1 MRVWLIQIGEPLPID
16 GVAPRLLRTG
26 IMAQQLADRGHDVTW
41 WCSTFNHWTKTHR
54 YPRDETVEIT
64 ASYRLRLLHSPGYGR
79 NVSLSR
85 VLDHLILARNFGR
98 AIQKG
103 APPDLILSCLPT
115 VEMSEIATRFGNE
128 KGIPVIIDVRDLW
141 PDAFLNF
148 IPATLRPLGRL
159 MLSGM
164 YRQARRALRQCSAI
178 VGVSETYLQWGLHL
192 AGREKRVNDKVFPL
206 GYERTTPSPAELQL
220 AGVRLREAGVDPR
233 RVICWFI
240 GTFGRTYDVKPVIDA
255 ARMLYEKQDT
265 RALFVLSGDGGTVD
279 ECRALAAGLPNVV
292 FTGWLNA
299 TEIESMMNVADIGLA
314 AYVENAPQGLP
325 NKIFEYLAGGLVI
338 LSSLGAEAAELLS
351 KNECGFTYRA
361 GDAESLNKV
370 LTRLLDDPTLR
381 TRMRAAAR
389 KTFDEQFSAERVYG
403 PYIEF
408 IERLAP
414 TGKSLRGSTR
424 PLR

>member
-54 YPRDETVEIT
+54 YPRDERVEIT
-64 ASYRLRLLHSPGYGR
+64 PAYRLQLLHSPGYSS

-85 VLDHLILARNFGR
+85 VVDHLILARNFGR
-98 AIQKG
+98 AIQK
-103 APPDLILSCLPT
+103 APPPDVILSCLPT
-115 VEMSEIATRFGNE
+115 VEMSEIAARFGRENN
-128 KGIPVIIDVRDLW
+128 IPVIIDVRDLW

-148 IPATLRPLGRL
+148 IPAPLRPLGRF

-164 YRQARRALRQCSAI
+164 YRKARRALRQSDAI
-178 VGVSETYLQWGLHL
+178 VAVSATYLRWGLRL
-192 AGREKRVNDKVFPL
+192 AGRQQRANDVVFPL
-206 GYERTTPSPAELQL
+206 GYERSTPSATELEA
-220 AGVRLREAGVDPR
+220 AGKRLRQKGIDPR

-240 GTFGRTYDVKPVIDA
+240 GTFGRTYDVKPVIEA
-255 ARMLYEKQDT
+255 ARMLHEKQDSRT
-265 RALFVLSGDGGTVD
+265 LFVLSGDGGTVD

-299 TEIESMMNVADIGLA
+299 TEIESMMNVADVGLA

-325 NKIFEYLAGGLVI
+325 NKLFEYLAGGLVI

-351 KNECGFTYRA
+351 KNECGFTYTP
-361 GDAESLNKV
+361 GDAKSLRNV
-370 LTRLLDDPTLR
+370 LTTLLDDPTLR
-381 TRMRAAAR
+381 TRMRTAAR

-408 IERLAP
+408 IERL
-414 TGKSLRGSTR
+414 GS
-424 PLR
+424 